1 MTYELILIMGLAS
14 VILSAWFYLAHV
26 VFTEGAQIRRAKR
39 DAELAALK
47 LTGQDRTR
55 HIDLHV

>member
-1 MTYELILIMGLAS
+1 MTWGFIGLL
-14 VILSAWFYLAHV
+14 VISFAAIGGWIWIAHI

-39 DAELAALK
+39 DTELAALK

-55 HIDLHV
+55 HIDVHV

>member
-1 MTYELILIMGLAS
+1 MTWEFIGAV
-14 VILSAWFYLAHV
+14 VIGALSIGGWIWIAHI

-47 LTGQDRTR
+47 LSGQDRTR
-55 HIDLHV
+55 TLDIHA